1 MSINRVCISGNLTRD
16 PELRSTAGG
25 TSVMGFGV
33 AVNERR
39 KNSRTGEWEDYP
51 NFVDCTLFGKR
62 AEALEQ
68 YLSKGTKVAVEGRL
82 RYSSWEK
89 DGQKRSKLG
98 VIVEEVELMSRRDG
112 EQHQSY
118 AQQGYQQAP
127 QVQEACYD
135 EDIPF

>member
-39 KNSRTGEWEDYP
+39 KNAQTGEWEDYP

-89 DGQKRSKLG
+89 DGQRRSKLG

>member
-89 DGQKRSKLG
+89 DGQRRSKLG